1 MKNNLRFVFSIA
13 ALFLLSTI
21 AFAANVQVKLDTS
34 NGTSGLA
41 VLNSIGSN
49 VATID
54 SSGNINIISGSR
66 YKINGSTLDATAVSY
81 VNPTYPTVGSAL
93 DYLLYVSPGITSF
106 TNTINQV
113 EIGTTVT
120 STTLN
125 WTLNKTMT
133 SLSLNNGIGSITPSL
148 LTYTH
153 SSSYTTDRTYT
164 LTASDGTNTAI
175 ANTSIY
181 FRYSRY
187 WGYNASASLND
198 GQINALSHELATDR
212 LQTRNGLA
220 PSSQYIY
227 IAYPAAWGAATFTVN
242 GLPSTDWTLS
252 VQSHTNSSG
261 NTSSYN
267 VYRTNNLLTGT
278 YNVVVN

>member
-1 MKNNLRFVFSIA
+1 MKKIV
-13 ALFLLSTI
+13 LLAILAFIFTGIS
-21 AFAANVQVKLDTS
+21 FAADVQVKLDTN
-34 NGTSGLA
+34 NGTTGLT
-41 VLNSIGSN
+41 VLNSLNSN

-54 SSGNINIISGSR
+54 SSGNVNIISGSR

-81 VNPTYPTVGSAL
+81 TNPTYPTVGSAL

-267 VYRTNNLLTGT
+267 VYRTNNLLTGS